1 MKYIRFSILLLSLAF
16 TACLKEPVDD
26 GPGPGAD
33 KERYAYDWD
42 QIADSSFQGLVSNF
56 WNQEKYFNA
65 NSAGSA
71 TFNYWPNA
79 HALDVLTDAYI
90 RKSDPAI
97 KSRMDDLLAGMKAKN
112 GNTYINHF
120 YDDMEWMTLACLRAF
135 EATGDTKYK
144 DVAILLWNDIK
155 GGWDDVWGGGIHW
168 NKDKSKNYKNT
179 PANAPAC
186 IIACRMYGVTQDPED
201 IAWAKKIYDWEK
213 GTLVDP
219 VTGLVWDGINQDGS
233 GNVTKNWNFTY
244 NQGVFIGAG
253 VELYKLTG
261 QNIYISDALKTANNA
276 LGGTF
281 TNGNILKD
289 EGAGDAGLFKGV
301 LVRYLMLLI
310 TDGSISSTD
319 VAKYAAFLQL
329 NAETLW
335 LKGTTRPQV
344 LFNKDWTTVATSS
357 DLTTQ
362 LSGAMV
368 IEAAARLKEM
378 GLIK

>member
-1 MKYIRFSILLLSLAF
+1 MKLIRYSLLMLSLAF

-26 GPGPGAD
+26 GPGPGAN
-33 KERYAYDWD
+33 KARYVYDWP
-42 QIADSSFQGLVSNF
+42 QIADSSLQGLTGNF

-65 NSAGSA
+65 NNAGNA

-90 RKSDPAI
+90 RKNDPAI
-97 KSRMDDLLAGMKAKN
+97 KARMDDLLAGMKTKN
-112 GNTYINHF
+112 GGTYINHF
-120 YDDMEWMTLACLRAF
+120 YDDMEWMNLACLRAY

-144 DVAILLWNDIK
+144 DVAVLLWNDIK

-186 IIACRMYGVTQDPED
+186 IIACRMYGLTQNPDD
-201 IAWAKKIYDWEK
+201 IAWAKKIYDWQK
-213 GTLVDP
+213 ATLVDP

-233 GNVTKNWNFTY
+233 GQVTKNWNFTY

-261 QNIYISDALKTANNA
+261 QNVYINDALKTANNTLA
-276 LGGTF
+276 GGF
-281 TNGNILKD
+281 TNANILKD
-289 EGAGDAGLFKGV
+289 EGGGDGGLFKGV

-344 LFNKDWTTVATSS
+344 LFNKDWTTTAASS

-362 LSGAMV
+362 LSGAML
-368 IEAAARLKEM
+368 IEAAVKLKGM
-378 GLIK
+378 GLMK